1 MYKTRKM
8 AFVAILGALSF
19 VLMLADFSLLP
30 AAEFLKMD
38 FSILPILVALAMLG
52 LKSSLAV
59 LMIRSLL
66 KLLLYNNGGIGGM
79 IGLPMN
85 IVAMSIFLLAFAYI
99 WQRRRTWQRLV
110 IAGIVGTLSMTGGML
125 LLNYIYAI
133 PVYATFAQFDIRAI
147 IGLKTYLLGMV
158 IPFNVLEGFLFTLG
172 FAVLVLPLRPNID
185 RCRRYL

>member
-19 VLMLADFSLLP
+19 VLMLANFPLLP
-30 AAEFLKMD
+30 GAEFLKMD

-66 KLLLYNNGGIGGM
+66 KLLLDNGGIGGI

-85 IVAMSIFLLAFAYI
+85 IVAMSVFLLAFAYI
-99 WQRRRTWQRLV
+99 WQRQRTWQRLV